1 MKKTD
6 IYYVVI
12 VPENKGDF
20 RPCVLDYGLSY
31 EKAQEKVRWYINDH
45 GLRFK
50 KGDKKFPALVQ
61 IRRTKDTLPDG
72 YYLLT
77 MKKAVKP

>member
-1 MKKTD
+1 MSESN

-12 VPENKGDF
+12 VPKNKGDF
-20 RPCVLDYGLSY
+20 RPCVLEYGLSY

-50 KGDKKFPALVQ
+50 QNGKTYPALVQ
-61 IRRTKDTLPDG
+61 IKRTKEALPDG

-77 MKKAVKP
+77 VKAVK

>member
-1 MKKTD
+1 MSNTESF
-6 IYYVVI
+6 YVVV
-12 VPENKGDF
+12 VPKYNGDF
-20 RPCVLDYGLSY
+20 RPCVLEYGLSY

-50 KGDKKFPALVQ
+50 KDGKEYPAL
-61 IRRTKDTLPDG
+61 IHIKRTKDALPDG

-77 MKKAVKP
+77 VKAVKA